1 MIAIDPRTVVLL
13 AGVMSGFMSVILFAL
28 KRHYPPAIKGLGEW
42 AIACLMVAVGSLLAF
57 GLGHFPTVASITIP
71 RLLFPLAF
79 LLAYVGAQR
88 FFGVVPRV
96 APWLALIAA
105 VVLAQVWFTFVNP
118 SFAMRLSLSNSLAA
132 CLLVAFANL
141 LRQQKPS
148 SFAKVLTLVVLGT
161 MFAILVMR
169 LLTLAIWPPGDN
181 VYDNS
186 PQQLVYLTAFAFFV
200 ILLAV
205 SLVLLA
211 AERLHAEVAYLA
223 SHDSLTN
230 ALTRRHMNE
239 LCAIELDRSQ
249 RHGHS
254 MALLIMDLDHF
265 KRINDT
271 YGHQAGDRVLTQ
283 FVAQVQQLLRRPDL
297 LARFGGEEFVA
308 LLPQTNLADAVSVA
322 QRIREACERAN
333 PGEGCTVS
341 IGVTTNQSATDTL
354 DALIARADKAMYL
367 AKANGRNRVE
377 IAASVVAV

>member
-13 AGVMSGFMSVILFAL
+13 AGVMGGFMAVILFSL
-28 KRHYPPAIKGLGEW
+28 KRSYPPAIKGLGEW
-42 AIACLMVAVGSLLAF
+42 AMACAMVAVGSVLAF
-57 GLGHFPTVASITIP
+57 GLGYFPNFVAITIP

-79 LLAYVGAQR
+79 LLTYVGAQR
-88 FFGVVPRV
+88 FFGVVPKI
-96 APWLALIAA
+96 AAWLLLIGA
-105 VVLAQVWFTFVNP
+105 VVLAQMWFTFVNP
-118 SFAMRLSLSNSLAA
+118 SFAMRLALSNSLAA
-132 CLLVAFANL
+132 CLFLAFANL
-141 LRQQKPS
+141 LRRQRPS
-148 SFAKVLTLVVLGT
+148 SFAKTLTMVVLVT
-161 MFAILVMR
+161 MFVIIVMR
-169 LLTLAIWPPGDN
+169 LLTMAIWPPGDSI
-181 VYDNS
+181 YDNA
-186 PQQLVYLTAFAFFV
+186 PQQLIYLTAFAFFV
-200 ILLAV
+200 VLLAV

-265 KRINDT
+265 KRVNDT
-271 YGHQAGDRVLTQ
+271 YGHQGGDRVLTE
-283 FVAQVQQLLRRPDL
+283 FVSKVQHLLRRPDL

-308 LLPQTNLADAVSVA
+308 LLPETNLADAVSVA
-322 QRIREACERAN
+322 QRIREACERSGT
-333 PGEGCTVS
+333 GEGCTVS
-341 IGVTTNQSATDTL
+341 IGVTTNQSASDTI

-377 IAASVVAV
+377 SA